1 MGNPDWKAICG
12 CFKDLIDPDVL
23 FERLLGAAELFRA
36 LPDLLVNMPEEV
48 RHAQSIPVNNL
59 DRRLADWGLR

>member
-1 MGNPDWKAICG
+1 
-12 CFKDLIDPDVL
+12 
-23 FERLLGAAELFRA
+23 LLGAAELFRA